1 MGDLMEDLSII
12 ALFLF
17 VLFLM
22 LGTGVWVALSLI
34 GVAWVGMELFTT
46 RPVGDAML
54 TTVWS
59 ASSSWTL
66 TALPLFIWMGEILYR
81 TRLSEDM
88 FRGLSPWMAGLPG
101 GLVHT
106 NIVGCTVFAAVSGS
120 SAATLTTVGKMSIPE
135 LRKRDYP
142 ERMIIGT
149 LAGAAT
155 LGLMIPPSLTL
166 IVYGVTINESITQLF
181 LAGIVPGI
189 VLAGMF
195 MAYVAI
201 TSRVSSSWNPT
212 PEPRMPFLTKLRN
225 SRFLVPVLCLILTV
239 IGSMYLG
246 FATATEAAAIGVI
259 GGLFLAAAQGSLTW
273 KTFIESLLGA
283 TRTSAMIALILA
295 GAAFLSLSMGFTGL
309 PRGLADLIAQWNLS
323 RFELLMVLLVFY
335 IVLGMF
341 LDGISSV
348 VLTMAV
354 VEPMIRDAG
363 IDLIWFGIFIVVVVE
378 MAQITPPIGFNLF
391 VLQGM
396 TRHEMNF
403 IARAAFP
410 MFLIMVAMVFVLIA
424 VPDLATWLPQ
434 NARPAP
440 GG

>member
-1 MGDLMEDLSII
+1 MENISVII
-12 ALFLF
+12 LFLF
-17 VLFLM
+17 VMFTL
-22 LGTGVWVALSLI
+22 LGTGVWVGLSLV

-46 RPVGDAML
+46 RPVGDVMM
-54 TTVWS
+54 TTIWS

-88 FRGLSPWMAGLPG
+88 FRGLAPWMSRFPG

-135 LRKRDYP
+135 LRRRDYP
-142 ERMIIGT
+142 EHMVIGT

-166 IVYGVTINESITQLF
+166 IVYGVTINESIKKLF
-181 LAGIVPGI
+181 FAGVFPGL
-189 VLAGMF
+189 VLAAMF
-195 MAYVAI
+195 MAYVGI
-201 TSRVSSSWNPT
+201 YSKISRNWNPILD
-212 PEPRMPFLTKLRN
+212 ERMSFMEKIRN
-225 SRFLVPVLCLILTV
+225 SRFLIPVICLILVV
-239 IGSMYLG
+239 IGSMFFG
-246 FATATEAAAIGVI
+246 FATATEAAAFGVI
-259 GGLFLAAAQGSLTW
+259 GALILAATQGTLTW
-273 KTFIESLLGA
+273 KSFSSSLMGA

-309 PRGLADLIAQWNLS
+309 PRGLANLIADWNLS
-323 RFELLMVLLVFY
+323 RFELLMVLLIFY
-335 IVLGMF
+335 IILGMF

-363 IDLIWFGIFIVVVVE
+363 IDMIWFGIFIVVVVE

-396 TRHEMNF
+396 TGHEMSF
-403 IARAAFP
+403 IARAGLP
-410 MFLIMVAMVFVLIA
+410 MFFIMVLMVFVLIMF
-424 VPDLATWLPQ
+424 PELATWLPDNIRQ
-434 NARPAP
+434 P
-440 GG
+440 GAG

>member
-1 MGDLMEDLSII
+1 MEDLGII
-12 ALFLF
+12 SLFLF
-17 VLFLM
+17 VLFLL
-22 LGTGVWVALSLI
+22 LGTGVWIGLALM
-34 GVAWVGMELFTT
+34 GVAWVGMELFTA
-46 RPVGDAML
+46 RPVGDVML

-66 TALPLFIWMGEILYR
+66 AALPLFIWMGEILYR
-81 TRLSEDM
+81 SRLSEDM
-88 FRGLSPWMAGLPG
+88 FKGLAPWMASLPG

-135 LRKRDYP
+135 LRKRNYP
-142 ERMIIGT
+142 ENMIIGT

-166 IVYGVTINESITQLF
+166 IVYGVTINESISKLF
-181 LAGIVPGI
+181 FAGIFPGILLAG
-189 VLAGMF
+189 LF
-195 MAYVAI
+195 MLYVGLM
-201 TSRVSSSWNPT
+201 SKMSPNWDPT
-212 PEPRMPFLTKLRN
+212 PEPKMSFGQKLAN
-225 SRFLVPVLCLILTV
+225 SRFLMPVILLILVV
-239 IGSMYLG
+239 IGSMYAGL
-246 FATATEAAAIGVI
+246 ATATEAAAFGVI
-259 GGLFLAAAQGSLTW
+259 GSLLLAATQGSLNW
-273 KTFIESLLGA
+273 KTFSESLMGA

-309 PRGLADLIAQWNLS
+309 PRGLADLIATLELS
-323 RFELLMVLLVFY
+323 KFELLMVLLVFY

-354 VEPMIRDAG
+354 VEPMIRQAG

-396 TRHEMNF
+396 TNHEMTF
-403 IARAAFP
+403 IARAAMP
-410 MFLIMVAMVFVLIA
+410 MFFIMVLMVFILIFF
-424 VPDLATWLPQ
+424 PEIATWLPDNIRQ
-434 NARPAP
+434 TPR
-440 GG
+440 